1 METDKHKG
9 CRLALLW
16 DGQDVK
22 NMDGCCDITA
32 KWDISLLPKVPE
44 YSSEKMAPDALN
56 SPDKKDNAI

>member
-1 METDKHKG
+1 MTDIDKHKG

-32 KWDISLLPKVPE
+32 KWDISLSPKVPE
-44 YSSEKMAPDALN
+44 YSSEKMAPDAL
-56 SPDKKDNAI
+56 K